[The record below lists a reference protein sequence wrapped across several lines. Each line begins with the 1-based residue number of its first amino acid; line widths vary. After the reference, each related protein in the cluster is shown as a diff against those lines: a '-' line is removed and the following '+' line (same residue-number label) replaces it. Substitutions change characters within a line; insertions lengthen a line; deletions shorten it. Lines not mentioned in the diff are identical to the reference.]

1 MADPT
6 PPTPNPST
14 VPAARKATLAT
25 MLTSPR
31 AVWRFL
37 RDPKAPVASK
47 LLAVFT
53 VIYVA
58 SPIDAI
64 PDWLVPVLGWCDDV
78 GVTAAALAYVASQA
92 ARYVNE
98 NSNITARPV
107 APEASE
113 KPSSS

>member
-6 PPTPNPST
+6 PPPQSPST
-14 VPAARKATLAT
+14 VPTARKATLAT

-47 LLAVFT
+47 LLTFLT
-53 VIYVA
+53 VVYVV

-98 NSNITARPV
+98 NSNITATPV
-107 APEASE
+107 AQAPAE